1 MTNRTLIFL
10 LISASAF
17 AADRVTLPMGVV
29 EGAGA
34 NAAGVREFKGVPF
47 AAPPVGDLRWSPP
60 APVVKR
66 DGVIDA
72 TKFAARCMQLP
83 LYGDMAFR
91 NAGMSED
98 CLYLNIWT
106 PAKTGKEKLPVLV
119 YYYGGGFQAGDG
131 SEPRYDG
138 ESMATK
144 GIVTVTVSYR
154 LGIFGFLAHPELTKA
169 SPNHA
174 SGNYSLMD
182 QSAAL
187 RWVSEN
193 IAAFGGDPKKITIAG
208 ESAGSYAVS
217 AQMASPMS
225 RNLFAGAISESGSLL
240 GLQPPTT
247 LAEGEAMGEKFM
259 SEMGAKTLADLKKL
273 TAQQIFDAVGK
284 QRGGRFPVV
293 VDGYF
298 FTEAPAATFAAGKQA
313 HVPYLAGWN
322 SQEQGAGSVLGREPA
337 TVAAFKAAVERL
349 YAKPTNGVGAADV
362 LKEYAPANDD
372 EVEPVARALAGDRF
386 IAYSTWKALDSHGKT
401 SGKPIYRYYY
411 SRPRPKMRPEM
422 GNVTAGLAGGVIR
435 NEGPARPPAPAA
447 KGAVHSAEI
456 EYAMGN
462 LNGNKVYAW
471 EPDDFKVSETMQA
484 YFVNF
489 VKTGNPNGKGLAQWP
504 AANKGKDVSVMHIDV
519 TTKAEPETHRGRYL
533 LLDKFAGYSK

>member
-10 LISASAF
+10 LTAASAF
-17 AADRVTLPMGVV
+17 AADRVTVPMGVV
-29 EGAGA
+29 EGTGPDVAGIRA
-34 NAAGVREFKGVPF
+34 FKGVPF
-47 AAPPVGDLRWSPP
+47 AAPPVGDLRWAPP
-60 APVVKR
+60 APVKKH

-72 TKFAARCMQLP
+72 TKFGNRCSQLP
-83 LYGDMAFR
+83 LFGDMNFR
-91 NAGMSED
+91 NVGMSED

-106 PAKTGKEKLPVLV
+106 PAKTGASGKEKLPVLV
-119 YYYGGGFQAGDG
+119 YYFGGGFQAGDG

-138 ESMATK
+138 QSMATK

-208 ESAGSYAVS
+208 ESAGAYAVS
-217 AQMASPMS
+217 AQMASAMS
-225 RNLFAGAISESGSLL
+225 RNLIAGAISESGSLL
-240 GLQPPTT
+240 GLQPPTP
-247 LAEGEAMGEKFM
+247 LAEAEAVGEKFM
-259 SEMGAKTLADLKKL
+259 SAIGAKTLADIRKL
-273 TAQQIFDAVGK
+273 TAQELLDAVGK
-284 QRGGRFPVV
+284 ERGARFPVT

-298 FTEAPAATFAAGKQA
+298 FTETPAATFAAGKQA
-313 HVPYLAGWN
+313 HVPFLAGWN
-322 SQEQGAGSVLGREPA
+322 SQEQGANSVLGKDPA
-337 TVAAFKAAVERL
+337 TVAGFKAAVERL
-349 YAKPTNGVGAADV
+349 YGAKAADV

-372 EVEPVARALAGDRF
+372 DVEPVARALASDRF
-386 IAYSTWKALDSHGKT
+386 IAFATWKALDSHGKT

-435 NEGPARPPAPAA
+435 NEGPAKPPPPPA

-462 LNGNKVYAW
+462 LDGNKIYAW
-471 EPDDFKVSETMQA
+471 DKDDAKVSETMQA
-484 YFVNF
+484 YFANF
-489 VKTGNPNGKGLAQWP
+489 IKTGSPDAKGLAKWP

-519 TTKAEPETHRGRYL
+519 NTRVEPETNRGRYL
-533 LLDKFAGYSK
+533 LMDKIAGYSK